1 MADEKNEQLEQ
12 PGNDAPVDESIAPC
26 TTSEQDMAKARK
38 WFVRGAQLADTKN
51 LRDLEFA
58 IKCFIDGLQFWP
70 EAVDEAHQPLRG
82 ASAARAVLGG
92 KKPGFAEGMKFSMT
106 GKDAK
111 KAMLNAEWLLAHDPY
126 NQTYMEG
133 ILKNANRLRCE
144 ETLRWIGPIYLNA
157 IEKEKKPI
165 PKKFALLREIYEE
178 AGERHAA
185 RGDGRRAVECF
196 EAAAEALYRQK
207 LADPRNRD
215 LDNEL
220 RDLSTKLTIIKG
232 RYDKSNTFQASIRDV
247 DKQQALI
254 REERRVKGDEDLS
267 DLIRR
272 AESELADNPENSAK
286 VRRLVDLLCARD
298 DERDE
303 RRAINLLVEKFK
315 KLGDYNFKAWA
326 EDIRIK
332 QLKRAVR
339 DARDS
344 GDRDAAK
351 ARNVELLSFEIK
363 ALRDRI
369 KQYPT
374 DNRLKFELA
383 SRLFAARQFDEAI
396 PYFQTARADGKVRV
410 QADLFLGRCFFEK
423 GFGAQAIGTLGRAVE
438 SYEIPDDQNGKEL
451 RYWLARSY
459 ELEKNPV
466 QARETYGQILQLDY
480 QFRDVRDRLEQLRP
494 DAAEGA

>member
-1 MADEKNEQLEQ
+1 MADEKNDPIEQAES
-12 PGNDAPVDESIAPC
+12 DSPVDEGIAPFIA
-26 TTSEQDMAKARK
+26 TDEDKTKARK
-38 WFVRGAQLADTKN
+38 WFVRAAQLVDTKN

-70 EAVDEAHQPLRG
+70 EAVDEAHQPLRA
-82 ASAARAVLGG
+82 ASAARTVLGG

-106 GKDAK
+106 GKDAR

-126 NQTYMEG
+126 NVSYMEG
-133 ILKNANRLRCE
+133 MLKNANRLRCE
-144 ETLRWIGPIYLNA
+144 DTLRWIGPIYFNA
-157 IEKEKKPI
+157 IEKEKKLA
-165 PKKFALLREIYEE
+165 PKRFALLREIYEE
-178 AGERHAA
+178 AGERCAA

-207 LADPRNRD
+207 LADPKNRD

-232 RYDKSNTFQASIRDV
+232 KYDKSSTFQASIRDV

-272 AESELADNPENSAK
+272 AEDELAETPDLPSK
-286 VRRLVDLLCARD
+286 VRKLVDLLCARD
-298 DERDE
+298 DASDE
-303 RRAINLLVEKFK
+303 RRAMNLLIEKYKQFA
-315 KLGDYNFKAWA
+315 DYNFKAWA

-339 DARDS
+339 DARES
-344 GDRDAAK
+344 GDRETAK
-351 ARNVELLSFEIK
+351 SRNVELITFEIK

-374 DNRLKFELA
+374 DNRLKFDLA
-383 SRLFAARQFDEAI
+383 SRLFAARQYDEAI
-396 PYFQTARADGKVRV
+396 PFFQTSRADGKVRV
-410 QADLFLGRCFFEK
+410 QADLFLGRCFIEK
-423 GFGAQAIGTLGRAVE
+423 GFGSQAIGTLGRAVE

-451 RYWLARSY
+451 RYWLARAY
-459 ELEKNPV
+459 ELENKIAE
-466 QARETYGQILQLDY
+466 ARETYGQILQRDY
-480 QFRDVRDRLEQLRP
+480 QFRDVRDRLERLRP
-494 DAAEGA
+494 DAADGA